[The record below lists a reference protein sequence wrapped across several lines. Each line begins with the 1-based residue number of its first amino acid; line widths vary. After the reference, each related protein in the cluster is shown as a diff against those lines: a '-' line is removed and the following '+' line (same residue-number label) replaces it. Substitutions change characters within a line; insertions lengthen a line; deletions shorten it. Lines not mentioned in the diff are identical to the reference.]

1 FENLIPTGRILI
13 DRKCL
18 IEMQNEP
25 TLEKD
30 ETSGSRLLARFIHGC
45 STRNIYTIQTID
57 LNFLIKQNSFG
68 ENQIF
73 ELLTPKTE
81 KWIVMIVKDP
91 WLKTTLI
98 EDIEFKKSSAQLNKV
113 QN

>member
-13 DRKCL
+13 DYTDRKCL

-45 STRNIYTIQTID
+45 STRNIDTIQTID
-57 LNFLIKQNSFG
+57 LNFLINKMHLMK
-68 ENQIF
+68 I
-73 ELLTPKTE
+73 KY
-81 KWIVMIVKDP
+81 
-91 WLKTTLI
+91 
-98 EDIEFKKSSAQLNKV
+98 LNY
-113 QN
+113 